1 MHSGTGMAC
10 QAIRTRMYLR
20 PADGIGNRRNVGPE
34 SVAATITGN
43 SYYRNCLIID
53 PNRTVR

>member
-1 MHSGTGMAC
+1 
-10 QAIRTRMYLR
+10 MYLR